1 MSSIRAARSR
11 LPGEFVAELYR
22 AFPVNLAERILM
34 GMARRRRVTLRVNTI
49 KASAVEVMEE
59 FRSEGVKYQRVQWY
73 PDAFVITNKSER
85 DLGSLPSYR
94 EGRIYLQSLS
104 SMVPPLVLAPRA
116 GDEVLDIAAA
126 PGSKATQMAALME
139 NRGRI
144 VAVDVDRLRAQRL
157 AFNVERQ
164 GARIV
169 EVVAGDGVAVAAS
182 STESFDRVLVDAPCS
197 GEGLFLVDEPATY
210 RPWSHRLRSRSTA
223 SQRRL
228 LDAGVKALKPG
239 GTLVYSTCTLNP
251 EENELA
257 VDDLV
262 KRHAGQLEAVPIEFG
277 MPDWSPALEQVEGR
291 VLSPSVKHARRILP
305 SATMEG
311 FFVALLRKTG

>member
-144 VAVDVDRLRAQRL
+144 VAVDVDRVRAQRL

-164 GARIV
+164 GAGIV
-169 EVVAGDGVAVAAS
+169 EVVAGVAGLMLVLPLLGVVM
-182 STESFDRVLVDAPCS
+182 VV
-197 GEGLFLVDEPATY
+197 GETMGRLITNP
-210 RPWSHRLRSRSTA
+210 RLRARHRNALALRTRQA
-223 SQRRL
+223 SADL
-228 LDAGVKALKPG
+228 AL
-239 GTLVYSTCTLNP
+239 
-251 EENELA
+251 
-257 VDDLV
+257 
-262 KRHAGQLEAVPIEFG
+262 
-277 MPDWSPALEQVEGR
+277 
-291 VLSPSVKHARRILP
+291 
-305 SATMEG
+305 
-311 FFVALLRKTG
+311 

>member
-1 MSSIRAARSR
+1 MRTARSR

-22 AFPVNLAERILM
+22 VFPINVAERILT
-34 GMARRRRVTLRVNTI
+34 GMSKRRPVTLRVNTI
-49 KASAVEVMEE
+49 KASSREIMEE
-59 FRSEGVKYQRVQWY
+59 FRSEGIKYQRVQWY
-73 PDAFVITNKSER
+73 PDAFVITNRRER
-85 DLGSLPSYR
+85 DLEELRSYQ
-94 EGRIYLQSLS
+94 EGRVYLQSLS
-104 SMVPPLVLAPRA
+104 SMVPPLVLAPQA
-116 GDEVLDIAAA
+116 GESVLDIAAA